1 MKTVKLNSIKIKPL
15 ITHTSN
21 PDDVLGGKMFVDPF
35 SNCGIIA
42 KKKSGK
48 TTILYHILNKVCRG
62 GKFPTNVIIFCSTVH
77 KDDTYKLIIE
87 NLKKKGCNVSTY
99 THFIDKGEN
108 IVEGLLEE
116 LANPVVASDSDEEKK
131 PTPPML
137 KFEAEENDE
146 KTRKPQKPKKIGAE
160 YVMVFDDLGNDM
172 RSKTITQLSKV
183 LRHYKMRTFF
193 LQQNLYD
200 LDSPC
205 RKQLDYLLL
214 FRNFNEEK
222 LKNIYE
228 SVDLSIPFEKFVE
241 IYSFATRE
249 PYHFLY
255 IDVRN
260 EQFRENF
267 DKMIIYEDEK

>member
-1 MKTVKLNSIKIKPL
+1 MRSVKINSIAIKPL
-15 ITHTSN
+15 ITHTTN
-21 PDDVLGGKMFVDPF
+21 PDDVLGGKMFIDPY

-48 TTILYHILNKVCRG
+48 TTILYHILKKVCRG
-62 GKFPTNVIIFCSTVH
+62 GNYPTNVIMFCSTIH
-77 KDDTYKLIIE
+77 KDDTYKLILE
-87 NLKKKGCNVSTY
+87 MLKKKGCNVTTH
-99 THFIDKGEN
+99 THFIDNGEN
-108 IVEGLLEE
+108 IIDGLLDE
-116 LANPVVASDSDEEKK
+116 LGRESKDEKEEKPVK
-131 PTPPML
+131 TKLL
-137 KFEAEENDE
+137 KFEGDEEED
-146 KTRKPQKPKKIGAE
+146 KKPPAKPKKISAE
-160 YVMVFDDLGNDM
+160 YVLVFDDLGSDA
-172 RSKTITQLSKV
+172 RHKSLTQLCKV

-200 LDSPC
+200 LDAPC

-228 SVDLSIPFEKFVE
+228 SVDLSIPFEQFQE
-241 IYSFATRE
+241 IYNYATKE

-260 EQFRENF
+260 EEFRENF
-267 DKMIIYEDEK
+267 DKMIIYE

>member
-1 MKTVKLNSIKIKPL
+1 MVKPL

-21 PDDVLGGKMFVDPF
+21 QDDVLGGKMFIDPY
-35 SNCGIIA
+35 SNCAIIA

-77 KDDTYKLIIE
+77 KDDTYKLIID
-87 NLKKKGCNVSTY
+87 NLNKKGCNVSTY
-99 THFIDKGEN
+99 THFLDKSGN
-108 IVEGLLEE
+108 IIEGLLEE
-116 LANPVVASDSDEEKK
+116 LANPVVTEAKG
-131 PTPPML
+131 PPGWPI
-137 KFEAEENDE
+137 KFEADE
-146 KTRKPQKPKKIGAE
+146 KDGKAPQKPKKISAE
-160 YVMVFDDLGNDM
+160 YVLVFDDLGSDM
-172 RSKTITQLSKV
+172 RNKTVTHLSKV

-214 FRNFNEEK
+214 FRNFNMEK

-228 SVDLSIPFEKFVE
+228 SVDLSIPFDTFTE

-260 EQFRENF
+260 EVFRRNF
-267 DKMIIYEDEK
+267 DHMIVIDEF